1 MWLTKNTGKERFHKR
16 RTIRQGKAPSDR
28 VKSGLTRRNPCYHNS
43 TENRNSHKK
52 TRRSGMIFLFLSGE
66 VYENRYIHCRKIGQL
81 ILSVFVMSLIVFFVS
96 RLAPGNPLRAYYG
109 EAIERM
115 SREQLQNAEHRLG
128 LDDSLITQYFRW
140 LGNALHGDFGISYQ
154 YKQPAIDV
162 IGQVWSNT
170 AWLTGVSMVLIFV
183 IGILTAVFCVRREGK
198 LADRVMC
205 RIGVAAG
212 NVPEFFVALILI
224 LIFSVTLSWLPQS
237 GSGTIGETGPADRL
251 LHLILPVASIV
262 ISHFWYCGY
271 LIRTDFPKNRQ
282 GICRGAK
289 SRAQRNS
296 HITALLKNIIV
307 DNKHNGNFPAPPAGG
322 AYVVEIVFP
331 TRAWESWGWR
341 APAIMITTC

>member
-1 MWLTKNTGKERFHKR
+1 MRN
-16 RTIRQGKAPSDR
+16 R
-28 VKSGLTRRNPCYHNS
+28 VT
-43 TENRNSHKK
+43 
-52 TRRSGMIFLFLSGE
+52 
-66 VYENRYIHCRKIGQL
+66 YIAGKIGQL

-109 EAIERM
+109 EAIEQM

-212 NVPEFFVALILI
+212 NIPEFFVALILI

-271 LIRTDFPKNRQ
+271 LIRNRLSEET
-282 GICRGAK
+282 GKEYVLMCKVKGLSETAIIYKHCL
-289 SRAQRNS
+289 RNIMPS
-296 HITALLKNIIV
+296 IISIMAIFLPHLL
-307 DNKHNGNFPAPPAGG
+307 GG
-322 AYVVEIVFP
+322 AYVVEIVFSYP
-331 TRAWESWGWR
+331 GLGKLGLESAR
-341 APAIMITTC
+341 YHDYNMLMLICLITGAAVITANILAQIANQCLSPEREEERGQML